1 MRFLCTEPVMALLVL
16 LTALETHGHGRL
28 REPPSR
34 SSMWRDGFDN
44 IPNYTDNQL
53 SCGGAGVSERGYMKY
68 FIII

>member
-1 MRFLCTEPVMALLVL
+1 MHLLRMEPLMALLVM

-44 IPNYTDNQL
+44 IINYSDNQL
-53 SCGGAGVSERGYMKY
+53 NCGGAWVSA
-68 FIII
+68 